1 MDELI
6 KKEKISTTVGRK
18 LSICIGKFDTCKSK
32 WLMDRSLKYNIW
44 SFKKTL
50 LVTQKHTFNKYFQHI
65 SKGFGSE
72 AAIIIV
78 LGFVKS
84 YTVASI
90 LLVIGEGFAGF
101 GIAGMCI
108 HKCIHWKMLE
118 NDSFI

>member
-44 SFKKTL
+44 SLKTL
-50 LVTQKHTFNKYFQHI
+50 LVTQKHTFNKYFLHI
-65 SKGFGSE
+65 SEGFGSE

-78 LGFVKS
+78 LGFVQS

>member
-18 LSICIGKFDTCKSK
+18 LSICIGKCDTCKSK

-44 SFKKTL
+44 SLKKTQ

-65 SKGFGSE
+65 SEGFGSE

>member
-18 LSICIGKFDTCKSK
+18 LSICIGKCDTCKSK

-50 LVTQKHTFNKYFQHI
+50 LVTQKHTFNKYFPHI
-65 SKGFGSE
+65 SEGFGSE

-101 GIAGMCI
+101 GIAGMWI